1 CSSVLLKNMVGKYLQ
16 KTVRTEPEAAFP
28 YRSQWACAIYPQTN
42 WQKKVTIK
50 TYWSRNHFLLRR
62 RKRQSRQSF
71 HTKQIS
77 KYSSWTMSRISCVTQ
92 AKSCKASI
100 KS

>member
-1 CSSVLLKNMVGKYLQ
+1 MIPPKFLHAFIKATTKFPADHRGQALAYTSRKCYLKNMVGKYLQ

-62 RKRQSRQSF
+62 RKRQSRQS
-71 HTKQIS
+71 
-77 KYSSWTMSRISCVTQ
+77 
-92 AKSCKASI
+92 
-100 KS
+100 